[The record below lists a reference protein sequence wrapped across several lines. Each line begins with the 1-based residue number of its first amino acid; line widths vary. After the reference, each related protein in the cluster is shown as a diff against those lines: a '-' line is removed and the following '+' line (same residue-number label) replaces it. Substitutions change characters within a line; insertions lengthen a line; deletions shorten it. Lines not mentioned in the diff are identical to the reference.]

1 MNYFFYILNKTNYI
15 PNISS
20 VANACIVLDAPICP
34 DKHAEN
40 TADIVPMITN
50 GCQILISCKNK

>member
-1 MNYFFYILNKTNYI
+1 MIESEKKMNYI

-20 VANACIVLDAPICP
+20 VDNACTVLDAPISP

-40 TADIVPMITN
+40 TADIVPIITN